1 MSSSQSTKSVAER
14 LSAVFHRSGYVRRQS
29 ARRLAAEGYLG
40 YKKGDEIRFIAASR
54 SELAS
59 VQRLLRRAG
68 FEPGRPFAKGRKFA
82 LPVYGRTAVQQLLS
96 LLHDNHAA
104 MRCSERR
111 RAVAVAIGAPRGRRR

>member
-1 MSSSQSTKSVAER
+1 
-14 LSAVFHRSGYVRRQS
+14 
-29 ARRLAAEGYLG
+29 LAAEGYLG
-40 YKKGDEIRFIAASR
+40 YKKGDEIRFIVASR